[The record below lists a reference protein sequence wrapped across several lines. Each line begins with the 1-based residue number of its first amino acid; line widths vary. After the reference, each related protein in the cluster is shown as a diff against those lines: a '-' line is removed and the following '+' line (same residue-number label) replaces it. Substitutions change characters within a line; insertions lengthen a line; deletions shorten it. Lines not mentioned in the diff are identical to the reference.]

1 MCVCVRERERV
12 FPVIACQCS
21 VMFHF
26 SVRELRGSPS
36 VMGGGGGGGL
46 FLKYSVRE
54 KRCLSCSPCYEDDG
68 SKPCYPWMLLAD
80 VVSGC
85 SCPITV

>member
-1 MCVCVRERERV
+1 MCVCERERERV

-36 VMGGGGGGGL
+36 VMGGGGG
-46 FLKYSVRE
+46 
-54 KRCLSCSPCYEDDG
+54 ED
-68 SKPCYPWMLLAD
+68 CF
-80 VVSGC
+80 
-85 SCPITV
+85 

>member
-1 MCVCVRERERV
+1 MCEKERERECVFVRDRERV

-36 VMGGGGGGGL
+36 VMGGGGGGGGGG
-46 FLKYSVRE
+46 
-54 KRCLSCSPCYEDDG
+54 ED
-68 SKPCYPWMLLAD
+68 CF
-80 VVSGC
+80 
-85 SCPITV
+85 